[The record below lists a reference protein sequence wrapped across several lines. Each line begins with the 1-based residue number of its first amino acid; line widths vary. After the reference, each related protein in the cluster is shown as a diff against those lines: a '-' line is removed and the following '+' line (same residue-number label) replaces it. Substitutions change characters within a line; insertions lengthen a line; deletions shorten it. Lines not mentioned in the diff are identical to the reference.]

1 MGNGIKTTI
10 LLTLLTV
17 FILWIGNLLGGRSG
31 MILALFLAGGINLFS
46 YWFSDKV
53 VLKMYKAREV
63 TENEAPGLYNIVQ
76 ELARNADLPMP
87 KVYIIP
93 QQAPNAFATGRNPDH
108 AVVAVTEGILNIME
122 RDEIRGVLA
131 HELAHVKNRDTLIS
145 TIAATLAGAVMILAN
160 IARWSVFF
168 GGGDDDEGG
177 LGIIGLII
185 MSILAPIAALLI
197 QMAISRS
204 REYAADASGS
214 RFSQHPEA
222 LANALEKIG
231 NYSQKGQINAD
242 PATAHMF
249 IVNPLSGQKLAS
261 LFSTHPPLEERIAR
275 LRGYGKSSGYGNKTG
290 SRSKADEDRS
300 RQKARAMWDKLSQ

>member
-31 MILALFLAGGINLFS
+31 MIIALFLAGGVNLFS

-63 TENEAPGLYNIVQ
+63 TQNDAPELYNIVQ
-76 ELARNADLPMP
+76 ELARNAHLPMP
-87 KVYIIP
+87 KIFIIP
-93 QQAPNAFATGRNPDH
+93 QEAPNAFATGRNPNH
-108 AVVAVTEGILNIME
+108 AVVAVTDGLLNIME

-145 TIAATLAGAVMILAN
+145 TIAATLAGAVMILAS

-168 GGGDDDEGG
+168 GGSDDDEGG
-177 LGIIGLII
+177 LGIIGLIV
-185 MSILAPIAALLI
+185 MSILAPIAAMLI

-204 REYAADASGS
+204 REYAADESGS
-214 RFSQHPEA
+214 RFSRHPEA
-222 LANALEKIG
+222 LASALEKIG
-231 NYSQKGQINAD
+231 RYSQQGQLNAD

-275 LRGYGKSSGYGNKTG
+275 LRGYRTSGSGENNSNISGKDK
-290 SRSKADEDRS
+290 EDRS
-300 RQKARAMWDKLSQ
+300 KQAARNMWDRLSR